1 MAQKTKQ
8 PEHPQFDLKAD
19 DAGVGTLTLS
29 GRLDARS
36 TTGVW
41 RDLEARLRQTSVSV
55 LAVDA
60 AGVEYCDGAGLA
72 LLHFLSMGGMAAP
85 GAKVTVQGLKPEFQ
99 ALFQR
104 FTVEDYQKNLPQP
117 LAHRPF
123 AQSVGEATCEAVKEL
138 KDEVAFI
145 GEVAG
150 GLVANLARPK
160 AMRWGEVWRVFE
172 LAGINALPIISLIS
186 LLIGLII
193 AFEAAGPFAMFG
205 AQIFIANMIGIIM
218 ARELA
223 GLMTA
228 IILAGRSGSAFAA
241 ELGTMKV
248 NEELNALETFG
259 LSPVRFLVVQR
270 VLAGILLTP
279 LLTIYSIVVS
289 ILGGVMVMMAMG
301 FSLVTIYNQMAQT
314 LGYTDI
320 LIGVGKGVI
329 FGALIAG
336 IGCLRGL
343 QTKQGPSAVG
353 ESTTRSVVTGIL
365 LVIVADAVVAVLLYF
380 LHL

>member
-1 MAQKTKQ
+1 MPTTRPDYSARF
-8 PEHPQFDLKAD
+8 ELKAD
-19 DAGVGTLTLS
+19 GPGLGALTLS

-36 TTGVW
+36 TAVLW
-41 RDLEARLRQTSVSV
+41 RDLEARLRHSPVSA
-55 LAVDA
+55 LEVDA
-60 AGVEYCDGAGLA
+60 AGVDYCDGAGLA
-72 LLHFLSMGGMAAP
+72 LLQFLSMGGMLLP
-85 GAKVTVQGLKPEFQ
+85 GGKATVRGLRPEFLN
-99 ALFQR
+99 LFKR
-104 FTVEDYQKNLPQP
+104 FTAEDYQRNRPQAP
-117 LAHRPF
+117 KPD
-123 AQSVGEATCEAVKEL
+123 SVPEEVGRAVVAAANEIEE
-138 KDEVAFI
+138 EVAFV
-145 GEVAG
+145 GEVSR

-172 LAGINALPIISLIS
+172 QAGVNALPIISLIS

-193 AFEAAGPFAMFG
+193 AFEAASPFAMFG
-205 AQIFIANMIGIIM
+205 AQIFIANLLGITM
-218 ARELA
+218 ARELS

-248 NEELNALETFG
+248 TEELNALETFG
-259 LSPVRFLVVQR
+259 LNPIRFLVVQR

-279 LLTIYSIVVS
+279 LLTIYSIFVA
-289 ILGGVMVMMAMG
+289 ILGGILVMVAMG
-301 FSLVTIYNQMAQT
+301 IPLVTIYHQMAQT
-314 LGYTDI
+314 LGYKDI

-336 IGCLRGL
+336 VGCLRGL
-343 QTKQGPSAVG
+343 QTRQGPSAVG

-365 LVIVADAVVAVLLYF
+365 LVIVADAVIAVLLYF